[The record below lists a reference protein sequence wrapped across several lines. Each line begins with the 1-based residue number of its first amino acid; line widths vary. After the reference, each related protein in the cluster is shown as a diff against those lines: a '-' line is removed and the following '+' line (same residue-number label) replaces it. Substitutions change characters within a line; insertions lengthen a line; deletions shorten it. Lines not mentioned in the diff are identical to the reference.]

1 MEERVKVYRPLPA
14 HEETFAALCEAA
26 GLVGRLATRGGNA
39 KTQAGR
45 TLSIARGR
53 RCPIRPASRRRS
65 SSGYW
70 RRTGSRAGGRVS
82 GWPSVAPPMR
92 LGVRISKGTSRSAR
106 IAAIP
111 SRSWMA
117 SAATYFGATGY
128 RGRSRRRCSEASNW
142 RSGSLGCLRRFART
156 KLRQAQTDV
165 GAHRSRLRAR
175 RRRAPSAARPSA
187 RANRSAATNERR
199 RCITPMCTHAGPAAG
214 RARA

>member
-82 GWPSVAPPMR
+82 GWPCPDARSRRVPGRSRVRSVTSCAATGWSGRGGGAGAAPRMPSGWPSMGPPMR

-111 SRSWMA
+111 HDRGWLQPLLTSVPRVT
-117 SAATYFGATGY
+117 AAALGAG
-128 RGRSRRRCSEASNW
+128 A
-142 RSGSLGCLRRFART
+142 A
-156 KLRQAQTDV
+156 KLRIGVQGV
-165 GAHRSRLRAR
+165 W
-175 RRRAPSAARPSA
+175 AA
-187 RANRSAATNERR
+187 
-199 RCITPMCTHAGPAAG
+199 
-214 RARA
+214 